1 MRRYALPL
9 AALLLVL
16 AACTPTA
23 ELSPTHSA
31 ETPPAVSPSPPAPS
45 GALTVRTDWS
55 KLEPRP
61 APLPEVGNRWYE
73 GYIAELIPRD
83 DYGELVPYAGLR
95 LMDDWPAADGC
106 MYGLMTKNGVVITDP
121 VFSSVYRPEGVPL
134 LVLRQGDRAL
144 GEEWDPARI
153 SVAAT
158 DGSWCTGF
166 DYRLCRGT
174 PEGLLLFRADRLT
187 LMAPDGAILHQYA
200 PGDLGL
206 TQEQFAGLMND
217 VQWGE
222 GIGGQW
228 YGDCLSL
235 AWADD
240 TASAVLIYQI
250 SAARQTVIS
259 YEEWDAFCAAEYEDL
274 YGDDWVVQSAPGE
287 TVVTRGEERYVI
299 PFGVDDRRVEVRGD
313 LVLFTGWGAAYTLD
327 GREILPPEEQ
337 VHVEAYMEDGTA
349 VLLALTRQEGDGPN
363 RVSYYLPDG
372 TPVPM
377 LDSWGRLEGGAWYR
391 QMSLRNGLIELLDR
405 DTATYYDAKT
415 LECVFRTCLGYDDI

>member
-1 MRRYALPL
+1 
-9 AALLLVL
+9 
-16 AACTPTA
+16 
-23 ELSPTHSA
+23 
-31 ETPPAVSPSPPAPS
+31 
-45 GALTVRTDWS
+45 
-55 KLEPRP
+55 
-61 APLPEVGNRWYE
+61 VGSRWYE
-73 GYIAELIPRD
+73 GYSAELIPRD

-106 MYGLMTKNGVVITDP
+106 MYGLMTKDGVVITDP
-121 VFSSVYRPEGVPL
+121 VFSSVYRPKGVPL
-134 LVLRQGDRAL
+134 LILRQGDRAL
-144 GEEWDPARI
+144 GEEWDPARVA
-153 SVAAT
+153 VAAT

-174 PEGLLLFRADRLT
+174 PEGLLLFRADSLT

-240 TASAVLIYQI
+240 TARAVLVYQI
-250 SAARQTVIS
+250 SAARQTVMTLD
-259 YEEWDAFCAAEYEDL
+259 EWYAYGLAEYGAPYEDE
-274 YGDDWVVQSAPGE
+274 WEVQSVPGE
-287 TVVTRGEERYVI
+287 TVVTRGEARYVI
-299 PFGVDDRRVEVRGD
+299 PFGVDDGRVEVRGD

-327 GREILPPEEQ
+327 GREILPPEKQ
-337 VHVEAYMEDGTA
+337 AHVEACMEDGTA
-349 VLLALTRQEGDGPN
+349 VLLVLTRQEGDEPEQDF
-363 RVSYYLPDG
+363 YYLSDG

-377 LDSWGRLEGGAWYR
+377 LDSWGRLEGGRWYR
-391 QMSLRNGLIELLDR
+391 QMSLRNGLIEVLDR
-405 DTATYYDAKT
+405 DTASYYDAKT
-415 LECVFRTCLGYDDI
+415 LECVFRTYLGYDDI